1 MAFRSRPS
9 FVMPAP
15 NRLDRHGTNLAVLLL
30 SLSQPYTGITAVLV
44 DELDARRFH
53 CPALLP
59 SLLVPLHPTL
69 AYSQTDTDLAG
80 LIVGEMNAGLL

>member
-1 MAFRSRPS
+1 
-9 FVMPAP
+9 
-15 NRLDRHGTNLAVLLL
+15 
-30 SLSQPYTGITAVLV
+30 
-44 DELDARRFH
+44 
-53 CPALLP
+53 LP